1 MDLEED
7 NSDIMSPPSFL
18 ENSSSYM
25 SNLFIEVLKIVGI
38 RGYNTLEYQRYLDIT
53 RDNDFYLKRGEIHK
67 VIELKD
73 DYMGRELS
81 QKFISMTGLNIEP
94 ISSRGQFT
102 SVFLNKTGIIVIFF
116 GENNTKSQTIGIG
129 VINNFIEILTAIS
142 RRFFGTPNYCSVN
155 MKSILITKTNL
166 SSAAR
171 THLDPIQCIEHF
183 LDTNFLSSVPE
194 NVFCSRRTVL
204 SASEKEIIEE
214 DYKLSKFPYIP
225 KVKDI
230 SYQLYGINK
239 NDVVRELRTSLFPEA
254 INQKSISYR
263 VCK

>member
-53 RDNDFYLKRGEIHK
+53 RDNDFYIKRGEIHK
-67 VIELKD
+67 VTELLD
-73 DYMGRELS
+73 DFMGQELM
-81 QKFISMTGLNIEP
+81 QKFISLTGLNIEP

-102 SVFLNKTGIIVIFF
+102 SVFLNKTGILVVFF

-129 VINNFIEILTAIS
+129 IINNFIEILTAIS
-142 RRFFGTPNYCSVN
+142 SRFFGTPNYCSVN

-166 SSAAR
+166 SSTAK
-171 THLDPIQCIEHF
+171 THLAPIQCIEHF
-183 LDTNFLSSVPE
+183 LDTNFLCSVTE
-194 NVFCSRRTVL
+194 NVFCSRRSIL
-204 SASEKEIIEE
+204 STSEKEAIED
-214 DYKLSKFPYIP
+214 DYKLSKFPYIS
-225 KVKDI
+225 KQKDI
-230 SYQLYGINK
+230 SYQIYGIGK
-239 NDVVRELRTSLFPEA
+239 FDVVREVRTSLFPEA
-254 INQKSISYR
+254 VNQKSIFYR